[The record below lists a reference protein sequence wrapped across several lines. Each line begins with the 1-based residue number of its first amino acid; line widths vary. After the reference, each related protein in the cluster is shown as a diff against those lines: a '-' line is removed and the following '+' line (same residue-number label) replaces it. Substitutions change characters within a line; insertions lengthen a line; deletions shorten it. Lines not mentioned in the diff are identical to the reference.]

1 MITFIVAIHHFTIS
15 IRLYCPIFNEGQK
28 RKEHQVIRT
37 IKTSEYEIEEM
48 TSNVA
53 ITEKNEKQYVGKIIQ
68 LGIR

>member
-1 MITFIVAIHHFTIS
+1 MK
-15 IRLYCPIFNEGQK
+15 EQK

-48 TSNVA
+48 TPNVA
-53 ITEKNEKQYVGKIIQ
+53 ITEKNEKQYVRKIIQ